1 MQSRRVCRFYNTSDN
16 CVHLGH
22 FLYGCIIGHFWMTKV
37 AITISPE
44 LLTEDGSIIEEED
57 ENISYETQWT
67 QETSADN
74 PYNLYPE
81 GKFRCDICNYSCNK
95 RSYYDKHNLTTKHK
109 KNTGILQTTTKIYTC
124 SKCSKT
130 YDKYNSYWHHERG
143 CEHKPNDVL
152 GVFQTIIYKIK
163 RYNSNYF

>member
-1 MQSRRVCRFYNTSDN
+1 
-16 CVHLGH
+16 
-22 FLYGCIIGHFWMTKV
+22 MTKV